1 MNYRKLATDMQ
12 PQVVQWRR
20 YLHQHAELSWQE
32 RQTGDWL
39 AERLRDM
46 GLEPR
51 RVAGTG
57 VTADIGGGRSGPRV
71 ALRADMD
78 ALAIVENTG
87 LSFASQNQGVM
98 HACGHDAHMAM
109 LLGAAAV
116 LAKHRQ
122 QIAGHVRLLFQPAE
136 ETPPPGLDVPETT
149 GAKVMVDEG
158 VMEVVQSV
166 VGIHV
171 FSNLPLG
178 LVNLVSGPAM
188 AGSQAFDVTIKGRG
202 GHAGKPDDTVD
213 ALAVAAHIIVALRS
227 AMTLGTDPM
236 DPVIIH
242 VGMVASGT
250 MRTAIAAEAKLGGTI
265 RFMNEDALPAI
276 EEKIR
281 RLIDGVAVGFGAEAR
296 LEWVAETNPPVVN
309 DPRMIANL
317 RRLAAEVVGAERV
330 IAGRPGMVSEDF
342 SFYQQKAPGAFIALG
357 CGNPAGGLVAGHHSP
372 EFDIDE
378 DCLPLG
384 VEIWLRIGFNPAQL
398 LAKES

>member
-1 MNYRKLATDMQ
+1 MNYRKLAAEMQ
-12 PQVVQWRR
+12 SQVGQWRR
-20 YLHQHAELSWQE
+20 YLHQHPELSWQE

-39 AERLRDM
+39 ASRLQEM

-57 VTADIGGGRSGPRV
+57 VVADIGGGSSGPRV

-78 ALAIVENTG
+78 ALAITENTG
-87 LSFASQNQGVM
+87 LPFTSQNPGVM

-136 ETPPPGLDVPETT
+136 ETPPPGLEVPDTT
-149 GAKVMVDEG
+149 GAKVMVDDG
-158 VMEVVQSV
+158 VMEVVQAV

-171 FSNLPLG
+171 FSNLPVG
-178 LVNLVSGPAM
+178 LINLVAGPAM
-188 AGSQAFDVTIKGRG
+188 AGSQAFDLTIKGRG
-202 GHAGKPDDTVD
+202 GHAGKPDDTID
-213 ALAVAAHIIVALRS
+213 ALAVAAHVIVALRS

-242 VGMVASGT
+242 VGMIKSGAT
-250 MRTAIAAEAKLGGTI
+250 RTAIAAEAHLGGTI
-265 RFMNEDALPAI
+265 RFMRVEALPAI

-281 RLIDGVAVGFGAEAR
+281 RIVGGVTDGFAAEAR
-296 LEWVAETNPPVVN
+296 LEFVQETNPPVVN

-317 RRLAAEVVGAERV
+317 HRICAEVVGPQRV

-357 CGNPAGGLVAGHHSP
+357 AGPASGVAAGHHSA
-372 EFDIDE
+372 EFAIDE

-384 VEIWLRIGFNPAQL
+384 VELWLRVGFNPGQL
-398 LAKES
+398 LAKE